1 MMKKLLL
8 VTAIAGLALATMG
21 TTTASATAREIPR
34 ASLSDG
40 HGGVLAEAQLAGDT
54 KIIVCDR
61 NTDHRYAMAKVRY
74 QGHTYQYVN
83 YYKDQDCLEQRTRRM
98 SHGKIELWACVSKPY
113 KVKFDHC
120 GPKKTVVR
128 P

>member
-1 MMKKLLL
+1 MKKLLL
-8 VTAIAGLALATMG
+8 VTAIAGLALATVG
-21 TTTASATAREIPR
+21 TTAASATARAIPR

-40 HGGVLAEAQLAGDT
+40 HGGVLAEAQLESDT
-54 KIIVCDR
+54 RIIVCDR
-61 NTDHRYAMAKVRY
+61 NADHRYAMAKVRY
-74 QGHTYQYVN
+74 QGHTYQYAN
-83 YYKDQDCLEQRTRRM
+83 YYKNQDCLEQRTRRM